1 MSSSKLSLHT
11 HGARVTSMSAS
22 ACGIV
27 NRARARAAKLLRPA
41 SGTGTMNGAAT
52 RHGQCT
58 SASIQSI
65 DGIMLAVL
73 GQVAEVLQ
81 QLLRNA
87 KSFRCAVFNG
97 ARAPTPSVHQSRRTG
112 HGTGERAVGR
122 RGDAAK
128 PVLLTFRENFS
139 SMPECRAATTPARYS
154 YSPRGRAPS
163 VQLPKGEGVETGTV
177 LPSKIESANPTVHTG
192 CAPIPCYRWLPA
204 GRKTLN
210 QPASVSGLKA

>member
-1 MSSSKLSLHT
+1 MRSTHGEAILAGRCLCDAPTTLNTASRARGRWVAASCCVSAAWIEEMSSSKLSLHT

-27 NRARARAAKLLRPA
+27 NRARARAAKLPRPA

-112 HGTGERAVGR
+112 ERAVGR

-139 SMPECRAATTPARYS
+139 SMP
-154 YSPRGRAPS
+154 
-163 VQLPKGEGVETGTV
+163 
-177 LPSKIESANPTVHTG
+177 
-192 CAPIPCYRWLPA
+192 
-204 GRKTLN
+204 
-210 QPASVSGLKA
+210 